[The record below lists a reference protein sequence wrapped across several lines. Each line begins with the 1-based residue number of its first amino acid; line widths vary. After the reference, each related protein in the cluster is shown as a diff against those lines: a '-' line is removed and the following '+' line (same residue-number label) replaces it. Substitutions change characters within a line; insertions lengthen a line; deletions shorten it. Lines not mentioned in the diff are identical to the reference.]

1 MAAAM
6 GAVIMEP
13 STRGLSKNLN
23 GVTGELTGGG
33 GGEGVRS
40 VIRVVVISWLLPL
53 FASRGAAAVSLIRNK
68 LDFCTPNRGN

>member
-6 GAVIMEP
+6 GAAIMEP
-13 STRGLSKNLN
+13 STRRLSKNLN
-23 GVTGELTGGG
+23 GVTGELIGG
-33 GGEGVRS
+33 GVRS